1 MEEVINVQKVSKLYR
16 IGSAEKQYDTIYD
29 HLWAAITSPIR
40 RFRDLKSLSEF
51 KNSDATVIKALNN
64 VSFSVKK
71 GEILGIIGKNGAGKS
86 TMLKILARV
95 TSPTIGEFKI
105 NGKSAS
111 LLEVGTGF
119 HPELTGREN
128 VYLNGTILGMKKK
141 EIDKVFDS
149 VLDFS
154 GVDKFIDTPVKR
166 YSSGMRVR
174 LAFAVAA
181 HLQPEILIIDEVLAV
196 GDAEFQKK
204 CLGKM
209 EEISSEGRTVLFVSH
224 NMGSIQEL
232 CSRVIVLKDG
242 GVIFDGAPEEAIGVY
257 NSLTSS
263 ETESGG
269 LNYKVLEEN
278 NNNLQVN
285 IESIELFNPINSNSF
300 RVEINKDFRIGF
312 KYLLKESLNS
322 FVVSLKLKR
331 NGIDLCYSLDT
342 DFGLDNFREKGFYQN
357 DLKIPSYFLKE
368 GKYTASIYFKNTL
381 DGTWYCSYEDVLEF
395 YVEANEVNTENK
407 GFFKNRAGLVV
418 FQGSW
423 HCKYISE

>member
-141 EIDKVFDS
+141 
-149 VLDFS
+149 
-154 GVDKFIDTPVKR
+154 
-166 YSSGMRVR
+166 
-174 LAFAVAA
+174 
-181 HLQPEILIIDEVLAV
+181 
-196 GDAEFQKK
+196 
-204 CLGKM
+204 
-209 EEISSEGRTVLFVSH
+209 
-224 NMGSIQEL
+224 
-232 CSRVIVLKDG
+232 
-242 GVIFDGAPEEAIGVY
+242 
-257 NSLTSS
+257 
-263 ETESGG
+263 
-269 LNYKVLEEN
+269 
-278 NNNLQVN
+278 
-285 IESIELFNPINSNSF
+285 
-300 RVEINKDFRIGF
+300 
-312 KYLLKESLNS
+312 
-322 FVVSLKLKR
+322 
-331 NGIDLCYSLDT
+331 
-342 DFGLDNFREKGFYQN
+342 
-357 DLKIPSYFLKE
+357 
-368 GKYTASIYFKNTL
+368 
-381 DGTWYCSYEDVLEF
+381 
-395 YVEANEVNTENK
+395 
-407 GFFKNRAGLVV
+407 
-418 FQGSW
+418 
-423 HCKYISE
+423 